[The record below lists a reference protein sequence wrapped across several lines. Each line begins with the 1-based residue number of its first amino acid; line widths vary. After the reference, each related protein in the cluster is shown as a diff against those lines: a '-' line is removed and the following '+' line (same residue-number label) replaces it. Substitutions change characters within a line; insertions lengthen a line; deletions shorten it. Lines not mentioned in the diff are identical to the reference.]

1 MISKT
6 KHRIKVSSP
15 NIKGS
20 LFLNYDRFE
29 TQFRKAQYLLD
40 SRVMDDMVSY
50 MPMETGTFINLTR
63 ARSQAIAGS
72 GKVYAAAPPYG
83 RFLYKGKTMVDES
96 TGSTWARKA
105 AKKVLVSQYSG
116 KTNAK
121 EELAFSNEHHPK
133 VEKEWFEAAKRDN
146 RGSWIKLAKKT
157 AGGD

>member
-1 MISKT
+1 MILKT
-6 KHRIKVSSP
+6 RHLLKVSGP

-20 LFLNYDRFE
+20 LFLNYERFE
-29 TQFRKAQYLLD
+29 TQFKNAQYFLD

-63 ARSQAIAGS
+63 ARSQSIAGS